1 MNSPIP
7 LPVDP
12 TFFPVKTFPVSADT
26 LSAWCLE
33 HACLMAATVTRHSPD
48 GLDSVELA
56 DGYPFSWGTLAER
69 QAPGL
74 LVWEFWLGS
83 GLCPRPSGKGLYS
96 LQMRLFDALE
106 AKLVCVSRRFVPGL
120 TSLDSPPW
128 VFVPGGL
135 GEGPVFCLVCPYG
148 QNRACRAW
156 LATVFIPHILPQ
168 CIEEANRHALQT
180 H

>member
-1 MNSPIP
+1 MNSLVP

-12 TFFPVKTFPVSADT
+12 AFFPVTPSAVPSDT

-33 HACLMAATVTRHSPD
+33 HACLMAAAVTRHSPD
-48 GLDSVELA
+48 GPGAVELA
-56 DGYPFSWGTLAER
+56 DGYPFSWGTLVER
-69 QAPGL
+69 QSPGL
-74 LVWEFWLGS
+74 VVWEFWLGN
-83 GLCPRPSGKGLYS
+83 GLCPRPSGKGFYAM
-96 LQMRLFDALE
+96 QMCLFDALE
-106 AKLVCVSRRFVPGL
+106 ARLDCVSRRFVPGWPVL
-120 TSLDSPPW
+120 AGPGSPPW

-135 GEGPVFCLVCPYG
+135 GELVCPYG

-156 LATVFIPHILPQ
+156 LASLFIPRILPQ